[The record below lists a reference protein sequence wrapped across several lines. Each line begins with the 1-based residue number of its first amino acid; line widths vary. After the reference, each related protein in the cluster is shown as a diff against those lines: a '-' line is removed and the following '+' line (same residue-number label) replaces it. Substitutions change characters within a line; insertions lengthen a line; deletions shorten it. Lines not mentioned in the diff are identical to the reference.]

1 MEYKENGYI
10 EYKENSILVSWHLRW
25 PNTWPKQSLHLIS
38 CLPIHPLQ
46 TYLSWQL
53 ILLEYGLSYPCIAAE
68 VLFYFFCLEWAWQVT
83 PLFAIYSPTILD
95 TTTLWTVSWT
105 VSETQKYT
113 FLTYTTP
120 LQPYEGANS
129 LKKFSLILKTRLA
142 QAFLLCYLKVL
153 GENLVLSLAPSFHKQ
168 IPLGK
173 RHSYFL
179 CFHSSPTSCWG
190 KNEVSDFWTSEK
202 GWSKFILI
210 SSFLSLSVSLSPE
223 A

>member
-1 MEYKENGYI
+1 MEYKENGHI

-38 CLPIHPLQ
+38 CLPIHPSQ
-46 TYLSWQL
+46 TYLGWQL
-53 ILLEYGLSYPCIAAE
+53 ILLEYELSCPCIAGE

-105 VSETQKYT
+105 VSETQEYT

-142 QAFLLCYLKVL
+142 QAFLR
-153 GENLVLSLAPSFHKQ
+153 GEPSSISGSLLP
-168 IPLGK
+168 
-173 RHSYFL
+173 
-179 CFHSSPTSCWG
+179 
-190 KNEVSDFWTSEK
+190 
-202 GWSKFILI
+202 
-210 SSFLSLSVSLSPE
+210 
-223 A
+223 